1 MRIIV
6 AEDEPRALKGL
17 CSLITA
23 AGKEYEVIA
32 RASDGRQALEIV
44 PVLKPD
50 VVFTDIRMP
59 FLDGLELI
67 RALQKY
73 NLRTK
78 YVITSAFAEFEY
90 AQKAIQVGVN
100 EYLLKPLTLEDV
112 TSVLNTLKAEIDGT
126 GRKAPN
132 RKTAEQYPDAHYM
145 VVRAIEMV
153 EDGYSSKISQETIA
167 ECLGMTQEYF
177 SYLFHK
183 DTKIK
188 FSDFVRDYRIGV
200 AKQLLSE
207 PGCRVQEVSYAVGYT
222 DPKYFSKIFR
232 KATGLTPLEYS
243 RQRGLLS

>member
-6 AEDEPRALKGL
+6 AEDESRALKGL
-17 CSLITA
+17 CSLIA
-23 AGKEYEVIA
+23 AGGKEYEVIA
-32 RASDGRQALEIV
+32 QASDGRQALEII

-59 FLDGLELI
+59 FLDGIELI
-67 RALQKY
+67 KALQKY
-73 NLRTK
+73 NLETK

-90 AQKAIQVGVN
+90 AQKAIQLGVK

-112 TSVLNTLKAEIDGT
+112 VLVLNALKTELNGNSKKNP
-126 GRKAPN
+126 GRKI
-132 RKTAEQYPDAHYM
+132 AEQYPNAHYM
-145 VVRAIEMV
+145 VIQAIEMI
-153 EDGYSSKISQETIA
+153 EDGYSSRISQETFA

-183 DTKIK
+183 DTGIK
-188 FSDFVRDYRIGV
+188 FSDFVRDYRINV
-200 AKQLLSE
+200 AKRLLKE
-207 PGCRVQEVSYAVGYT
+207 PGCRVQEVSYAVGYS

-243 RQRGLLS
+243 RQ

>member
-17 CSLITA
+17 CSLIAA

-32 RASDGRQALEIV
+32 QASDGRQALEII

-59 FLDGLELI
+59 FLDGIELI
-67 RALQKY
+67 KALQKY
-73 NLRTK
+73 NLTTR

-90 AQKAIQVGVN
+90 AQKAIQAGVA
-100 EYLLKPLTLEDV
+100 EYLLKPLTLEDMIP
-112 TSVLNTLKAEIDGT
+112 VLNALKAEVKGG
-126 GRKAPN
+126 GRKTAV
-132 RKTAEQYPDAHYM
+132 RKTAENYPNAHYL
-145 VVRAIEMV
+145 VVQAIGMV

-167 ECLGMTQEYF
+167 GCLGMTQEYF

-200 AKQLLSE
+200 AKQLLRE
-207 PGCRVQEVSYAVGYT
+207 PGCRVQEVSYAVGYG

-232 KATGLTPLEYS
+232 KATGMTPLEYS
-243 RQRGLLS
+243 RGI